1 MINNALSIN
10 TSVPFKALLPFS
22 LFDRELVEDRTD
34 PYHVLQVKTG
44 DGFKRKRFL
53 SAPDMSDS
61 LYLNGV
67 TVNSEANARRIG
79 LVEGCFGSAGQPLAV
94 PGQIIS

>member
-1 MINNALSIN
+1 M
-10 TSVPFKALLPFS
+10 
-22 LFDRELVEDRTD
+22 
-34 PYHVLQVKTG
+34 G
-44 DGFKRKRFL
+44 
-53 SAPDMSDS
+53 DS

-94 PGQIIS
+94 PGQIISYLQCSGTVSVILSANPCKEAEARFTMVP